1 MKDYYSTT
9 LSLDRNI
16 GKILT
21 YLDKND
27 LTKNTIVVYTSD
39 QGFYMGE
46 HGWFDKRFMY
56 EESMRTPLIIRY
68 PGMIKP
74 GTVSNQII
82 SNVDFAPTFL
92 EIAGL
97 AIPKEIQGNQWCH
110 YSKMLM
116 LASEIQHITTF
127 MNFLANTVF

>member
-16 GKILT
+16 GKILS

-27 LTKNTIVVYTSD
+27 FTKNIIVVYTSD

-46 HGWFDKRFMY
+46 HGWFDKRFIY

-68 PGMIKP
+68 PGIIKL
-74 GTVSNQII
+74 GTVSNQMI
-82 SNVDFAPTFL
+82 SNVDFAPTF
-92 EIAGL
+92 
-97 AIPKEIQGNQWCH
+97 
-110 YSKMLM
+110 
-116 LASEIQHITTF
+116 
-127 MNFLANTVF
+127 